1 MDNTPTELAP
11 AAAHG
16 KLQRQWIEATITRA
30 DGTVEHLG
38 IISDTRLSWQLKQ
51 AGKRLL
57 AAFSCI
63 FGKDR

>member
-1 MDNTPTELAP
+1 MDAHLSPAP
-11 AAAHG
+11 MKG
-16 KLQRQWIEATITRA
+16 RIKRQWLEATITRA

-38 IISDTRLSWQLKQ
+38 IISDTRLSWRLKR

-57 AAFSCI
+57 APLSRL